1 MATLLDRLLEVAKEF
16 EAERLQDQLEHQ
28 KCKRDLEQDLK
39 SMTRTAQY
47 RADEITFLEQQPA
60 EARAETE
67 IANAALKEER
77 ENRNCRGVRW
87 GRKREDAARN
97 QSASA
102 EALDFASAWRAAYPR

>member
-47 RADEITFLEQQPA
+47 RADEITFLEQQLA
-60 EARAETE
+60 EARRDRNSQRCTE
-67 IANAALKEER
+67 GAKTELQR
-77 ENRNCRGVRW
+77 RRW
-87 GRKREDAARN
+87 DRKRRGCGAK
-97 QSASA
+97 
-102 EALDFASAWRAAYPR
+102 